1 MQLLFATGNQNK
13 VNEVRAKLGADY
25 QINDLSSLA
34 FKGDLPE
41 THETL
46 WENAKE
52 KAMFVYENFGRNCFA
67 EDSGLM
73 IDVLNGAPGVYSAR
87 YAGSDKNDQ
96 KNIEKVLQE
105 MKGKSN
111 RQAKFMTVIALVIDY
126 TTYLFEGEVKGE
138 ILTSPVGENGFGYDP
153 IFKPEG
159 FNCSFAELTME
170 EKIQLSHRS
179 IATSKMIEFLNELNQ
194 FKPDHD

>member
-25 QINDLSSLA
+25 QILDLSSLA

-87 YAGSDKNDQ
+87 YAGSDKSDQ

>member
-1 MQLLFATGNQNK
+1 MQLLFATGNSNK
-13 VNEVRAKLGADY
+13 IKEVRTKLGAAY
-25 QINDLSSLA
+25 QINDLSSLP
-34 FKGDLPE
+34 FRGELPE

-52 KAMFVYENFGRNCFA
+52 KAMFIYENFGRNCFA

-73 IDVLNGAPGVYSAR
+73 VDALNGAPGVYSAR
-87 YAGSDKNDQ
+87 YAGLEKNDK
-96 KNIEKVLQE
+96 KNIEKVLHE
-105 MKGKSN
+105 MKGKAN

-138 ILTSPVGENGFGYDP
+138 ILTSPVGTNGFGYDP

-159 FNCSFAELTME
+159 YNCSFAELSME

>member
-34 FKGDLPE
+34 FKGDLLE

-126 TTYLFEGEVKGE
+126 TTYLFEGEIKGE

>member
-13 VNEVRAKLGADY
+13 VNEVRAKLGAGY
-25 QINDLSSLA
+25 QINDLSTIP
-34 FKGDLPE
+34 FKGELPE

-73 IDVLNGAPGVYSAR
+73 IDALNGAPGVYSAR
-87 YAGSDKNDQ
+87 YAGIEKNDT

-105 MKGKSN
+105 MKGKAN

-159 FNCSFAELTME
+159 FNCSFAELSLE

-179 IATSKMIEFLNELNQ
+179 IATAKMIDFLNELNQ